1 MKINLAENMLRF
13 SVKNLKESDKQKLQ
27 QIVSEQDNALQNS
40 QAINKQAT
48 IAANLP
54 ELRSRGINATK
65 GGYCIYTEVP
75 LPPKP
80 VKLEFALNTIFYNN
94 MVSGAGLM
102 KRTNAYDSITSML
115 NKLQNDN
122 FKDINITIKGT
133 ATNLPPGGQ
142 TEQRYR
148 PKRDVTDK
156 IRNVFDPANELRK
169 DHGGTLYG
177 GIDYQTDPQGANLW
191 LAQQRSEYLAKLVRN
206 IANNLKMK
214 VNVTTDAEVVEGGFK
229 DDTKR
234 YSKALVTGNQ
244 LIYDKEPI
252 GNPTLTYSVLY
263 DTKQLESNNSMIQKA
278 ATTATN
284 LDPANKNNQLKQPL
298 SDNETVWRCEVKINF
313 GADAIPIIVN
323 GKNVMQ
329 IPAMAGRYS
338 YKNKP
343 GKYNTNERLWS
354 SNADSL
360 KQPYLIG
367 ADDTTDGIAVGSA
380 NLLGFLMSCG
390 RFTQQQANKIYNDIK
405 LVNGTLLNYAKKSP
419 GKVLTGD
426 LNSFAALY
434 DGSPA
439 FNKDLTKGGYKL
451 DQQKLTLEKIS

>member
-13 SVKNLKESDKQKLQ
+13 GVKNLKESDKQKLQ
-27 QIVSEQDNALQNS
+27 TLTEQSNALRNS

-54 ELRSRGINATK
+54 ELRNRGINATK
-65 GGYCIYTEVP
+65 GGYCIYTEVK
-75 LPPKP
+75 LPNQP
-80 VKLEFALNTIFYNN
+80 VNLEFALNAIFYNN
-94 MVSGAGLM
+94 MVSSAGLM
-102 KRTNAYDSITSML
+102 QRSNAYDSITSML
-115 NKLQNDN
+115 NRLRDEE
-122 FKDINITIKGT
+122 FEDINITIKGT
-133 ATNLPPGGQ
+133 ATNLPPGGE
-142 TEQRYR
+142 TESRYK
-148 PKRDVTDK
+148 PKRDVADK
-156 IRNVFDPANELRK
+156 IRNVFDKANELRK

-229 DDTKR
+229 DDKKR
-234 YSKALVTGNQ
+234 YSKAFVAGNKPT
-244 LIYDKEPI
+244 YDKERL

-278 ATTATN
+278 ATTASN
-284 LDPANKNNQLKQPL
+284 LDPANKNNQSKQPL

-313 GADAIPIIVN
+313 GADAIPIVVN

-329 IPAMAGRYS
+329 IPEMAGRYS

-360 KQPYLIG
+360 KQSYLIG
-367 ADDTTDGIAVGSA
+367 ADDTRDGIAVGSA
-380 NLLGFLMSCG
+380 NLFGFLMSCG

-405 LVNGTLLNYAKKSP
+405 LVNGTLLNYARKSP

-426 LNSFAALY
+426 LNSFAAIY
-434 DGSPA
+434 GGSPE
-439 FNKDLTKGGYKL
+439 FSDDLTKGGYKL